1 MLAHESEKLREY
13 EELTERR
20 SIGVYDTIRRANQ
33 FLIAWGMVFLSATL
47 VLSILSAF
55 GVVRWELAAVT
66 GGLSLVQF
74 VGAFFTQPSSDLQRN
89 LTNLAVLKM
98 ILESHSLKTAI
109 ARFHLTTPQAL
120 RELQT
125 EDEADDAS
133 RQVETLQKE
142 LKAIE
147 DVDRADFAALERLG
161 FGRDGQAAT
170 GTADSVAP
178 VANGAADARPR
189 KQSSQPSPRRLP
201 RRPGLSAPRRAPR
214 VCSSPVSTGKGG
226 VC

>member
-1 MLAHESEKLREY
+1 MSEKLREY

-33 FLIAWGMVFLSATL
+33 FLIAWGMIFLTATL

-125 EDEADDAS
+125 KGEAVDAT

-161 FGRDGQAAT
+161 FGRDGGAAVP
-170 GTADSVAP
+170 DSVAP
-178 VANGAADARPR
+178 AANGTADAAAVEAAQTADPAAA
-189 KQSSQPSPRRLP
+189 PSND
-201 RRPGLSAPRRAPR
+201 AA
-214 VCSSPVSTGKGG
+214 
-226 VC
+226 

>member
-1 MLAHESEKLREY
+1 M
-13 EELTERR
+13 
-20 SIGVYDTIRRANQ
+20 I
-33 FLIAWGMVFLSATL
+33 FLVATL
-47 VLSILSAF
+47 VLSILGAM
-55 GVVRWELAAVT
+55 GAVRWELAVVT
-66 GGLSLVQF
+66 GGISLVQF

-125 EDEADDAS
+125 NDEADEAS
-133 RQVETLQKE
+133 RQVQTLQKE

-161 FGRDGQAAT
+161 FGRDGHAAT
-170 GTADSVAP
+170 AKEDSLAP
-178 VANGAADARPR
+178 AANGAADAAAAEAAQATEPAAA
-189 KQSSQPSPRRLP
+189 PSND
-201 RRPGLSAPRRAPR
+201 AP
-214 VCSSPVSTGKGG
+214 
-226 VC
+226 